1 MKKLLLLGGSR
12 FLLPVIKAAKKLG
25 YHTITCDY
33 LPNNI
38 AHKYSDEYS
47 NVSIT
52 DKKAVLE
59 TARKLRVDG
68 IMSFACDP
76 GVVTAAYVAEQMG
89 LPHCGSYEAV
99 SILQNKWEFRRF
111 LRENGFRVPMAKGY
125 HKMEDALKDVDLFPW
140 PVIVNLWILQ
150 EAKGWCGSIRWRSY
164 EKGLNMHWH
173 IRIARSS

>member
-12 FLLPVIKAAKKLG
+12 FLLPVIRAAQKLG

-59 TARKLRVDG
+59 TAR
-68 IMSFACDP
+68 
-76 GVVTAAYVAEQMG
+76 
-89 LPHCGSYEAV
+89 
-99 SILQNKWEFRRF
+99 
-111 LRENGFRVPMAKGY
+111 
-125 HKMEDALKDVDLFPW
+125 
-140 PVIVNLWILQ
+140 
-150 EAKGWCGSIRWRSY
+150 
-164 EKGLNMHWH
+164 
-173 IRIARSS
+173 